1 MNWNPRRW
9 FQPKPY
15 VHNIGVGSRVV
26 TPKNNT
32 GTVRCIVGHEAWVK
46 TGKGQNV
53 VVPVSKLKRPDV

>member
-1 MNWNPRRW
+1 MRWKFWKKNP
-9 FQPKPY
+9 QP
-15 VHNIGVGSRVV
+15 IGVGSRVV

-53 VVPVSKLKRPDV
+53 VVPVSKLKRPTT